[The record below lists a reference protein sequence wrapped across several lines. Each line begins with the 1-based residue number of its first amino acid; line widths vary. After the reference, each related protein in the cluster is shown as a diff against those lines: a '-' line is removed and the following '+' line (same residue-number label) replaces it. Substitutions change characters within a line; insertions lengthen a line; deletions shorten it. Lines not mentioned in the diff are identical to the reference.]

1 MYNMYRRT
9 TSYCINC
16 HKRRNENQQLPFGG
30 YRALLKKKRK
40 PFRKKKYKPAEN
52 RRAAKINEKKTRG
65 EHYVR
70 NERKKK
76 KV

>member
-40 PFRKKKYKPAEN
+40 PFRKNEIQES
-52 RRAAKINEKKTRG
+52 RRGAKINEKRL
-65 EHYVR
+65 E
-70 NERKKK
+70 ERSIM
-76 KV
+76 